1 MNKLNHS
8 HWVDLAVLVLV
19 NLMWASEYPAYQIA
33 SSAMDVATL
42 NFWTLLFATAL
53 LLPFL
58 ILERRKRAKN
68 APPRPF
74 LRSLVDFLLLGL
86 FGIVPSSVWLAW
98 GISHSNAS
106 NGAILS
112 LTIPVMMTLMGV
124 LLLGERFTLLRLAA
138 IVVALVGTLLL
149 SVQDIRHSSF
159 SRNLLLG
166 NLVIFISGVGAAYFN
181 THSKV
186 VRTRFSEVELLVFS
200 YLVAGSACAIY
211 SLCGESHP
219 FYLVNGYGWQVWV
232 SIAVLGGFVWGL
244 AMVLWMWVLGRLD
257 VAQISVS
264 IYLLPVFGLLLSI
277 ITLHQGVGLAQIGG
291 GILVAASTTVLTVY
305 EGRLEKARLRVL
317 STSSTGTGGEN
328 H

>member
-211 SLCGESHP
+211 SICGESHP

-277 ITLHQGVGLAQIGG
+277 ITLHQVVGLAQIGG

-305 EGRLEKARLRVL
+305 EGRLEKARIRVL
-317 STSSTGTGGEN
+317 SASTTEIGGEG

>member
-1 MNKLNHS
+1 MKKQNPS

-19 NLMWASEYPAYQIA
+19 NLMWASEYPAYQVA
-33 SSAMDVATL
+33 SSAMHVATL
-42 NFWTLLFATAL
+42 NFWTLLFATLL

-58 ILERRKRAKN
+58 IRERRKRAMD
-68 APPRPF
+68 APKRPF

-86 FGIVPSSVWLAW
+86 LGIVPSSVWLAW
-98 GISHSNAS
+98 GIDHSNAS

-112 LTIPVMMTLMGV
+112 LTIPVMMTMMGV
-124 LLLGERFTLLRLAA
+124 LLLGERFTILRLAA
-138 IVVALVGTLLL
+138 IIVALGGTMLL

-186 VRTRFSEVELLVFS
+186 VRARFSEVELLVFS

-211 SLCGESHP
+211 SLFGESHP
-219 FYLVNGYGWQVWV
+219 FYHVAGYGWQVWV
-232 SIAVLGGFVWGL
+232 SIAILGGFVWGL

-277 ITLHQGVGLAQIGG
+277 ITLHQAVGWAQVGG

-305 EGRLEKARLRVL
+305 EGRLEKARNDAL
-317 STSSTGTGGEN
+317 SAGIAGTGDES

>member
-1 MNKLNHS
+1 
-8 HWVDLAVLVLV
+8 
-19 NLMWASEYPAYQIA
+19 MWASEYPAYQIA
-33 SSAMDVATL
+33 SSAMDVTTL

-58 ILERRKRAKN
+58 ILERRRRGN
-68 APPRPF
+68 PPIVRPF
-74 LRSLVDFLLLGL
+74 LRSVVDFLLLGL

-98 GISHSNAS
+98 GIAHSNAS

-138 IVVALVGTLLL
+138 IVVALGGTLLL

-181 THSKV
+181 THSKI

-200 YLVAGSACAIY
+200 YIVAGSACAIY
-211 SLCGESHP
+211 SVCGESHP
-219 FYLVNGYGWQVWV
+219 FYLVAGYGWQVWV

-277 ITLHQGVGLAQIGG
+277 ITLHQSVGLGQIGG
-291 GILVAASTTVLTVY
+291 GILVAASTTILTVY
-305 EGRLEKARLRVL
+305 EGRLEKARMGALPAGNMGIGDE
-317 STSSTGTGGEN
+317 S